1 MDFTQISGKRQL
13 AFMQDFDYI
22 REAGTETEQR
32 AAERI
37 AEEIRSL
44 GLTPE
49 TEEFT
54 FDTYEITE
62 AGFAVTSPYQKEY
75 TVTGY
80 LGSGSTP
87 EGGVEGPF
95 LYAENGDDISLSY
108 ASGKIVMV
116 NAPVRADMYE
126 KLEKA
131 GAAGFLSICGS
142 PIDSGEDL
150 KPALCTLRKVEQPA
164 IQGACIHCTDAIRIV
179 EEGASRARLTLSQR
193 KVTRTSRNVRVRIE
207 GTDRAEEILTL
218 TAHFDSVPA
227 GPGAYDNMAGAAI
240 IMELCRYF
248 AANRPRRTLEFIWF
262 GAEEKGLKGSL
273 AYVEAHREELKRHR
287 FNMNVDLA
295 GQLVGGTVIGLTGDA
310 SICSMLSWL
319 AHEAGMGT
327 GFVNGIW
334 GSDSNTFAW
343 NGIPAMTLNRDG
355 FGMHTRHDTLALI
368 SPWSLERSA
377 RLLGYIAEHL
387 SETEVFPFVQEI
399 PEDMKKKLDEYF
411 GQM

>member
-1 MDFTQISGKRQL
+1 MDFTEISGKRQL

-22 REAGTETEQR
+22 REAGTEAEQR

-37 AEEIRSL
+37 AEEIRSF

-54 FDTYEITE
+54 IDTYEIEE
-62 AGFAVTSPYQKEY
+62 AGFAVTGPYQKEY
-75 TVTGY
+75 TVSGY
-80 LGSGSTP
+80 AGCGSTP
-87 EGGVEGPF
+87 EEGVEAPF
-95 LYAENGDDISLSY
+95 LYAENGDDISLTY
-108 ASGKIVMV
+108 AAGKIVMV
-116 NAPVRADMYE
+116 NAPVRAEMYK
-126 KLEKA
+126 KLEQA
-131 GAAGFLSICGS
+131 GAVGFLSISGT

-150 KPALCTLRKVEQPA
+150 KPVSCTLRKVDQPT
-164 IQGACIHCTDAIRIV
+164 IQGVCIHCTDAAEIV
-179 EEGASRARLTLSQR
+179 EEGASRARLTVRQKKAS
-193 KVTRTSRNVRVRIE
+193 RTSRNVRVRIE

-227 GPGAYDNMAGAAI
+227 GPGAYDNMAGGAI

-248 AANRPRRTLEFIWF
+248 SAHRPRRTLEFIWF

-295 GQLVGGTVIGLTGDA
+295 GQLVGGNVMGVTGDA
-310 SICSMLSWL
+310 SICQMLSWL
-319 AHEAGMGT
+319 AHEAGMGVS
-327 GFVNGIW
+327 FRNNIW

-377 RLLGYIAEHL
+377 RLLGYVAEHL
-387 SETEVFPFVQEI
+387 SEAEVFPFVQKI
-399 PEDMKKKLDEYF
+399 PEEMMKDLDEYF
-411 GQM
+411 KE